1 MPKLSIIICTHNREK
16 LLPRA
21 LDSVLTQDF
30 KDFELIII
38 DDASSDGT
46 EVLINSYIARDN
58 RIKYFKNDHNLGIAK
73 SRNKGCKIAEG
84 EYIAMLDSDDW
95 WLKNDKLSRQIA
107 ILDSK
112 RAIGLIGTGIVLYDT
127 KDNFIKEDIFEAEDK
142 KIRAKILAKNQF
154 AQSSVIFRKEA
165 HLNAGGYDESLSVCE
180 DLDLWL
186 KIGLRYELANI
197 PEALTA
203 YLVNPEGISKLDR
216 HRLVKVTDDVIEKYK
231 LSYPGYLKARL
242 KSKLR
247 FLGL

>member
-1 MPKLSIIICTHNREK
+1 MPKVSVIICSYNREK

-21 LDSVLTQDF
+21 LDSVLSQDF

-38 DDASSDGT
+38 DDASNDGT
-46 EVLINSYIARDN
+46 EALTKTYLQKDSRL
-58 RIKYFKNDHNLGIAK
+58 KYFKNDHNLGIAK

-95 WLKNDKLSRQIA
+95 WLKNDKLSRQVA
-107 ILDSK
+107 ILDAK

-127 KDNFIKEDIFEAEDK
+127 KDNYIKVDIFEAEND

-154 AQSSVIFRKEA
+154 AQSSVLFRKEA
-165 HLNAGGYDESLSVCE
+165 HLNAGGYDESLVVCE

-186 KIGLRYELANI
+186 KIGLRYEFANI

-203 YLVNPEGISKLDR
+203 YLANPEGISKLDR
-216 HRLVKVTDDVIEKYK
+216 HRLIKVTDKVISRYK
-231 LSYPGYLKARL
+231 LDYPGYLKAKI

-247 FLGL
+247 FLRG

>member
-21 LDSVLTQDF
+21 LDSVLSQDF

-38 DDASSDGT
+38 DDASNDGT
-46 EVLINSYIARDN
+46 EALISSYIARDE

-84 EYIAMLDSDDW
+84 DYIAMLDSDDW
-95 WLKNDKLSRQIA
+95 WLKNDKLSRQVA
-107 ILDSK
+107 ILDAK
-112 RAIGLIGTGIVLYDT
+112 RAVGLVGTGIVLYDT

-165 HLNAGGYDESLSVCE
+165 HLNIGGYDEDLAVCE
-180 DLDLWL
+180 DLDFWL
-186 KIGLRYELANI
+186 KIGRRYEFVNI

-203 YLVNPEGISKLDR
+203 YLANPEGISKLDR
-216 HRLVKVTDDVIEKYK
+216 HRLIKVTDEVISRYK
-231 LSYPGYLKARL
+231 LDYPGYLKAKI

-247 FLGL
+247 FLRG

>member
-1 MPKLSIIICTHNREK
+1 MPKVSIIICTHNREK

-21 LDSVLTQDF
+21 LDSVLSQDF

-38 DDASSDGT
+38 DDASNDGT
-46 EVLINSYIARDN
+46 EALIKTYIKKDS

-95 WLKNDKLSRQIA
+95 WLKNDKLSRQVA
-107 ILDSK
+107 ILDAK
-112 RAIGLIGTGIVLYDT
+112 RAVGLVGTGIVLYDT
-127 KDNFIKEDIFEAEDK
+127 KDNFIKEDIFEAEND

-154 AQSSVIFRKEA
+154 AQSSVLFRKEA
-165 HLNAGGYDESLSVCE
+165 HFNAGGYDESLVVCE

-186 KIGLRYELANI
+186 KIGLRYEFANI

-203 YLVNPEGISKLDR
+203 YLVNPEGISKLDK
-216 HRLVKVTDDVIEKYK
+216 HRLFKMTDKVISRYK
-231 LSYPGYLKARL
+231 LDYPGYLKA
-242 KSKLR
+242 KIKAKLR
-247 FLGL
+247 FLRV